1 MGIWFSMLSSQMNAF
16 LLREPSR
23 KFYTVSPILFL
34 LYINDFMIRN
44 SNFNVFK
51 YADDMGLA
59 GLLQKDYIN
68 DSGVYV
74 GIYNLYIYNL
84 VS

>member
-1 MGIWFSMLSSQMNAF
+1 MNAF

-23 KFYTVSPILFL
+23 KCYTVSPILFS

-44 SNFNVFK
+44 FNYNLFK

-68 DSGVYV
+68 DSGEYV
-74 GIYNLYIYNL
+74 GELLCFLISCTAQSQRMVRSKL
-84 VS
+84 